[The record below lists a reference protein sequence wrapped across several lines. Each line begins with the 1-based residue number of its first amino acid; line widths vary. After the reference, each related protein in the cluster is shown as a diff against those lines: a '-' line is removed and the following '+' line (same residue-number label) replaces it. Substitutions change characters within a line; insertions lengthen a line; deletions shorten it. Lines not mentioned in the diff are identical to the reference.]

1 MFANGHFSNGHV
13 LQHMC
18 VCMYICG
25 CVCGCMRVCVSFLLD
40 GDLHIDI
47 HTAVQIH
54 CLYMNKGGT
63 RAPTRV
69 CVHKHINTHRPAHG
83 RIIGLCTNSMGGLR
97 VEVGFGL

>member
-18 VCMYICG
+18 MYMCVWVYICV
-25 CVCGCMRVCVSFLLD
+25 CVGVCVCVSFLLD

-63 RAPTRV
+63 RARPRACV
-69 CVHKHINTHRPAHG
+69 CINT
-83 RIIGLCTNSMGGLR
+83 
-97 VEVGFGL
+97 